1 MKKDEFRR
9 GVKSGSASV
18 KIIRYLSKGYT
29 YFRLEWWLSGKRYT
43 ENYKDEAAA
52 TESAITKASQ
62 LSRGDI
68 DVARLS
74 GVDRLIYG
82 RALEFVKDTGLSL
95 DVAASQ
101 LGEAHKLL
109 NGTSLLDAIRFWAA
123 HHPRGED
130 NRTVRQIVDEMLAEK
145 ERSGLRDRHLGD
157 LRSCLN
163 RFADAFNCPIGSV
176 TAPLAAQWL
185 DRVGAS
191 PLNYNNFRRVTTTLF
206 RFAQK
211 KRYVPAGF
219 NPAGETTPRK
229 STSKEIEVFTANEL
243 AKLLASSDAEILP
256 LLVLGAFAGLRCN
269 ELLRLD
275 WSDVRLSE
283 GVIVVSAAKAKTTSR
298 RTVPIS
304 ETLRAWLLPI
314 AKDSGPIWTLSHSY
328 QSARQRATAHRAGV
342 VWKDNGLR
350 HTWISC
356 RLAELKDENRVALEA
371 GTLQAAGIRFID
383 SPEPESIEIPYHDME
398 GKRTGFCR
406 YRLPKERAGG
416 QRYHQA
422 PGSGTRAST
431 SETVTRNRYR
441 ANDVQ
446 SQRSMWLSRTR
457 RWSTQLKLGG
467 TWRTRSGRIS
477 RL

>member
-1 MKKDEFRR
+1 MKKDEFPRV
-9 GVKSGSASV
+9 VKSGSASV

-52 TESAITKASQ
+52 TEAAITKASQ

-109 NGTSLLDAIRFWAA
+109 NGTSLLDAVRFWAS
-123 HHPRGED
+123 HHPQGEE
-130 NRTVRQIVDEMLAEK
+130 NRTVKQIVDEMLAEK
-145 ERSGLRDRHLGD
+145 ERSGLRDRHIGD
-157 LRSCLN
+157 LRSRLN
-163 RFADAFNCPIGSV
+163 RFANTFSCPIGSV
-176 TAPLAAQWL
+176 TPELASRWL
-185 DRVGAS
+185 DKVGSS

-219 NPAGETTPRK
+219 NPVGETSPRK
-229 STSKEIEVFTANEL
+229 ATSKETEVFTSTEL
-243 AKLLASSDAEILP
+243 AKLLSVADNEILP
-256 LLVLGAFAGLRCN
+256 LFVLGAFAGLRRD

-275 WSDVRLSE
+275 WRDVRLSE
-283 GVIVVSAAKAKTTSR
+283 GVIVVSAAKAKTSSR

-304 ETLRAWLLPI
+304 ETLRAWLIPL
-314 AKDSGPIWTLSHSY
+314 AKESGLIWKKDGWSQIKL
-328 QSARQRATAHRAGV
+328 QKATAQRAGV

-350 HTWISC
+350 HAWISC

-371 GTLQAAGIRFID
+371 GNSPAMIHRHYKALTTSAQAEAWFNVRPAQQDGVIQM
-383 SPEPESIEIPYHDME
+383 P
-398 GKRTGFCR
+398 
-406 YRLPKERAGG
+406 AV
-416 QRYHQA
+416 A
-422 PGSGTRAST
+422 
-431 SETVTRNRYR
+431 
-441 ANDVQ
+441 
-446 SQRSMWLSRTR
+446 
-457 RWSTQLKLGG
+457 
-467 TWRTRSGRIS
+467 
-477 RL
+477 